1 MTAVDNGVDRFF
13 SPASD
18 PDAARDPAPLVVA
31 AGRLAPV
38 KRFPLLLEAALL
50 ARARVPDL
58 RLRIIGE
65 GPQRGELERWIA
77 DHDAAGWVEL
87 PGWVSRPQ
95 LRDEYR
101 RAWVVA
107 SASLAEG
114 WGLTLTEGAACGVP
128 AVASD
133 IPGHRCSVVDG
144 ATGVLA
150 PPARL
155 GDALADV
162 LSDHRRRDA
171 LGRRRPGPGPH
182 AHLGRLGPRRA
193 PGVPSRRHHLRSAPD
208 GVPMSDARAWRTIVV
223 VPTYDERENVGPLL
237 TAVRAA
243 LPDADVLVV
252 DDNSPDGT
260 ADAVEAAAAELGQ
273 VKLLRRP
280 GKHGLGSAYRTGFA
294 QALDEG
300 YDAVVSM
307 DVDLSHDPAVLP
319 ELLRLLDA
327 GADAVIGSRYVPG
340 GDTVDWPLHRRLLSR
355 WGNRYTSLVLGLQV
369 RDCTSGYRAYRADAL
384 RAIEPG
390 TTAAEGY
397 AFLTELVRRLVNQ
410 GFRVMETPIVFRDRR
425 YGTSKM
431 SGRIVVESMLLV
443 TRWGAR
449 RSPRRADPPPPPP
462 PPGLKARRRS
472 PAAE

>member
-1 MTAVDNGVDRFF
+1 V
-13 SPASD
+13 S
-18 PDAARDPAPLVVA
+18 
-31 AGRLAPV
+31 
-38 KRFPLLLEAALL
+38 
-50 ARARVPDL
+50 
-58 RLRIIGE
+58 
-65 GPQRGELERWIA
+65 ER
-77 DHDAAGWVEL
+77 
-87 PGWVSRPQ
+87 PTR
-95 LRDEYR
+95 
-101 RAWVVA
+101 
-107 SASLAEG
+107 
-114 WGLTLTEGAACGVP
+114 
-128 AVASD
+128 
-133 IPGHRCSVVDG
+133 
-144 ATGVLA
+144 
-150 PPARL
+150 
-155 GDALADV
+155 
-162 LSDHRRRDA
+162 
-171 LGRRRPGPGPH
+171 
-182 AHLGRLGPRRA
+182 
-193 PGVPSRRHHLRSAPD
+193 
-208 GVPMSDARAWRTIVV
+208 RTIVV

-280 GKHGLGSAYRTGFA
+280 GKHGLGSAYRTGFER
-294 QALDEG
+294 ALDEG
-300 YDAVVSM
+300 YDMVVSM
-307 DVDLSHDPAVLP
+307 DVDFSHDPAVLP

-425 YGTSKM
+425 SGTSKM
-431 SGRIVVESMLLV
+431 SSRIVVESMLLV
-443 TRWGAR
+443 TRWGLGDLLAGR
-449 RSPRRADPPPPPP
+449 T
-462 PPGLKARRRS
+462 RRRRRG
-472 PAAE
+472 